1 MKSILTCLIL
11 LVVSNPVYS
20 QKSRQLE
27 KLLTAYDKA
36 GLFSGSVLIA
46 EKGKIIFEKSYGCR
60 NAPKKEKNTNNSLYR
75 IYSTTKMFT
84 TVVILQLEEQ
94 GKLSLND
101 KLSKYYPAFPK
112 GDSITIAN
120 ILSHTSGIPSDE
132 NSDNTVD
139 ENTLIKYLSAK
150 SLDFSPGTDWNYS
163 NSGFYILGHIIKKV
177 TGLDYDKAIES
188 YILQPLQ
195 MTHTGFHFNDVTNE
209 NKAFGYEFLS
219 DNFSNE
225 ALRFKTDHPFA
236 AGAMYS
242 TVEDLFK
249 FNEGLKNYKILMKE
263 TLEKAFTPFLK
274 DHYGLGFQISTV
286 FDKKRVGHDGGG
298 PGYRS
303 RYYRVLEDDI
313 CVIVISNSELSHTEF
328 IIPTIEKILYE
339 KPYSIPT
346 IVKTNPKDLKK
357 IAGTYSNENT
367 DFFISIIDGQIIFRE
382 KNYSMCSLM
391 PVSNTV
397 YQLDEKF
404 TFTFQSGSTRE
415 MDSVTIHFRDGTV
428 KTATRSTK
436 NFLWGIIGDAT
447 PGGWEGK
454 DIPMQTDLKKPDI
467 YFLKNYKLNKGK
479 LKFRFD
485 NDWGYNLGLNNDGK
499 SIALNAYDFP
509 IEETGN
515 YDIVLD
521 MTNQVKPQYSIKKS
535 FPVKN

>member
-1 MKSILTCLIL
+1 MRSILICIIL
-11 LVVSNPVYS
+11 LVASNTLSS

-27 KLLTAYDKA
+27 KLFAAYDKA
-36 GLFSGSVLIA
+36 GQFSGSVLIA
-46 EKGKIIFEKSYGCR
+46 EKGKIIFEKSYGYR
-60 NAPKKEKNTNNSLYR
+60 NAPKKEKNTNNSIYR
-75 IYSTTKMFT
+75 IYSTTKIFT
-84 TVVILQLEEQ
+84 TAVILQLEEQ
-94 GKLSLND
+94 GKLSVND
-101 KLSKYYPAFPK
+101 KLSKYYPDFPK
-112 GDSITIAN
+112 GDSITLAN

-139 ENTLIKYLSAK
+139 EKTLIKYISSK
-150 SLDFSPGTDWNYS
+150 PLDFSPGTNWNYS

-195 MTHTGFHFNDVTNE
+195 MTHTGFHFDSLTNE
-209 NKAFGYEFLS
+209 NKALGYEYLS
-219 DNFSNE
+219 DHFSNE
-225 ALRFKTDHPFA
+225 GLRFKTDHPFA

-249 FNEGLKNYKILMKE
+249 FNEALKNYKVLKKE
-263 TLEKAFTPFLK
+263 TMDKAITPYLK

-303 RYYRVLEDDI
+303 RYYRVLDDDI
-313 CVIVISNSELSHTEF
+313 CVIVMSNSELSHTDF

-339 KPYSIPT
+339 KPYSIPA
-346 IVKTNPKDLKK
+346 IGKTDPKDLKK
-357 IAGTYSNENT
+357 VAGTYSNENT
-367 DFFISIIDGQIIFRE
+367 DFFISIIDGKIIFRE
-382 KNYSMCSLM
+382 KSHSMCSLI

-404 TFTFQSGSTRE
+404 TCTFKPGLTRE
-415 MDSVTIHFRDGTV
+415 TDSITVHFRDGSV
-428 KTATRSTK
+428 KTATRSDK
-436 NFLWGIIGDAT
+436 NFVWGIIGDAT
-447 PGGWEGK
+447 PNGWDGK
-454 DIPMQTDLKKPDI
+454 DISLQTDLKNPNI
-467 YFLKNYKLNKGK
+467 YFLKNYRLNKGK

-499 SIALNAYDFP
+499 SIAINAYDFL
-509 IEETGN
+509 IEETGV
-515 YDIVLD
+515 YDIILD

-535 FPVKN
+535 VQ